1 VNLALKKVG
10 LNTSLKPCAA
20 LDKTPSKRQPTVHAI
35 LSVSSLNSELIPM
48 KILSFNEHAAGTQ
61 PSVISIPNDADPR
74 TVSLDGVTRIDL
86 HFPKFTD
93 GRAYSQAFLLR
104 RRLGFKG
111 EIRATGDVLIDQ
123 LVSMARTGFDV
134 AVLREGLDASAAQR
148 QFDRFPAYYQ
158 GSAVDTQPLFAK
170 AVA

>member
-1 VNLALKKVG
+1 
-10 LNTSLKPCAA
+10 
-20 LDKTPSKRQPTVHAI
+20 
-35 LSVSSLNSELIPM
+35 M
-48 KILSFNEHAAGTQ
+48 KILSFTEHNAIASD
-61 PSVISIPNDADPR
+61 PSVISMANDADPR
-74 TVSLDGVTRIDL
+74 SLSLEGVHRIDL

-104 RRLGFKG
+104 RRLDFQG

-148 QFDRFPAYYQ
+148 QFDRFPAFYQ

-170 AVA
+170 A

>member
-1 VNLALKKVG
+1 
-10 LNTSLKPCAA
+10 
-20 LDKTPSKRQPTVHAI
+20 
-35 LSVSSLNSELIPM
+35 M
-48 KILSFNEHAAGTQ
+48 KILSFKDHTAGADA
-61 PSVISIPNDADPR
+61 SVISIANDTDPR
-74 TVSLDGVTRIDL
+74 SVSLEGVKRIDL

-123 LVSMARTGFDV
+123 LVAMARTGFDV
-134 AVLREGLDASAAQR
+134 AVLRDGLDATAAQR
-148 QFDRFPAYYQ
+148 QFDRFPAFYQ

-170 AVA
+170 AAA

>member
-1 VNLALKKVG
+1 
-10 LNTSLKPCAA
+10 
-20 LDKTPSKRQPTVHAI
+20 
-35 LSVSSLNSELIPM
+35 M
-48 KILSFNEHAAGTQ
+48 KILSFTEHNAIASD
-61 PSVISIPNDADPR
+61 PSVISMANDADPR
-74 TVSLDGVTRIDL
+74 SLSLEGVHRIDL

-104 RRLGFKG
+104 RRLGFQG

-134 AVLREGLDASAAQR
+134 AVLREGLDASAAQM
-148 QFDRFPAYYQ
+148 QFDRFPAFYQ

-170 AVA
+170 A

>member
-1 VNLALKKVG
+1 
-10 LNTSLKPCAA
+10 
-20 LDKTPSKRQPTVHAI
+20 
-35 LSVSSLNSELIPM
+35 M
-48 KILSFNEHAAGTQ
+48 KILSFNDHT
-61 PSVISIPNDADPR
+61 PSTVASAILIANNEDPR
-74 TVSLDGVTRIDL
+74 EVSLEGVSRIDL

-123 LVSMARTGFDV
+123 LVAMARTGFDV
-134 AVLREGLDASAAQR
+134 AVLREGLDATAAQR
-148 QFDRFPAYYQ
+148 QFDRFPSFYQ

-170 AVA
+170 AAA